1 MTDIKQQIRKEAGV
15 GWAALFA
22 TTGTLVCCALPI
34 ALVTLGM
41 GATVAAMTSAF
52 PFLIVLSQHKILVFI
67 FSGFMLAFSA
77 WLMYRPG
84 RACPTDPQL
93 AKACH
98 RAQVWNRR
106 VFLGSV
112 FIWCIGFFAAFLALP
127 LRLALGL

>member
-1 MTDIKQQIRKEAGV
+1 MDDIKQQMRKEARV
-15 GWAALFA
+15 GWTALFA

-34 ALVTLGM
+34 IFVTLGM

-52 PFLIVLSQHKILVFI
+52 PFLIVLSQNKILVFI
-67 FSGFMLAFSA
+67 VSGLMLAFSG

-93 AKACH
+93 AASCQ

-106 VFLGSV
+106 IFIGSV
-112 FIWCIGFFAAFLALP
+112 ILWCIGFTAAFLALP
-127 LRLALGL
+127 IRMALGI